1 MYSFILTQITFGN
14 MKVSSNFL
22 FQFLYFLL
30 FQSSALD
37 DNREINHHGHSVSVG
52 DKDRKVDSAIVSF
65 DKDLISRNEK
75 VQDAALKYCKTCFIQ
90 H

>member
-52 DKDRKVDSAIVSF
+52 DGEVLSF

-75 VQDAALKYCKTCFIQ
+75 VQDAALKY
-90 H
+90 